1 MKKSIFL
8 AALCLMNVVLMAQ
21 DYELRVLTF
30 EDEDAQFSEY
40 SLDYADDW
48 AGRTITTWSDLI
60 DDPQYGGPLTYADY
74 MSAEYHWY
82 DEGNTELA
90 HTFPD
95 NYAYCFWG
103 GGHAIS
109 NYWGEGFDDED
120 RNKHIAK
127 YYGQDYV
134 DQWEGK
140 PGADAALGWFAVQMM
155 VPVKPHSGN
164 NFAVHYGYKDF
175 FTFIE
180 NLPEISFADGEKR
193 VIDHMYVINTN
204 YTLNQLVNG
213 VKSEEGNTFGGN
225 WEGLTEDAWLKI
237 VAYGFDDVDAD
248 AYATPK
254 DSVEFY
260 LVNGT
265 EVVTDWQKWDLSPLG
280 EVAKVRF
287 NFLYSED
294 MGGKYGF
301 TIPGYFAYDD
311 VAVRF
316 PKTTVDES
324 IVVEYTETACDSYIW
339 NDNTYTESGD
349 YTITLQTEQGR
360 DSIEILHL
368 TINKSATAEETVV
381 TCDAYEWNGK
391 TYTES
396 GDYVFNTTT
405 VAGCDSIVT
414 LHLTILPKAIEE
426 KEELILCPS
435 ELPYTWFDQTIT
447 AAGTYTAVEQYAAS
461 GCDSVIHVLTVH
473 TYVLTLP
480 TSVTT
485 PIARTGEAINVEVP
499 TAEINAHISAE
510 TWYAPNA
517 VIAWYIQNNDTWN
530 VLTDEPVNAGIS
542 EVVLK
547 YAVESDCGN
556 VESQEMNISVITT
569 AVENIQSNTTDTYKI
584 IRDNQLLIIRNG
596 KAYNVLG
603 Q

>member
-21 DYELRVLTF
+21 DYELRILTF

-40 SLDYADDW
+40 TLDYADDW

-109 NYWGEGFDDED
+109 NYWGAGWNDED
-120 RNKHIAK
+120 RDTHIAK
-127 YYGQDYV
+127 YYGEDYV
-134 DQWEGK
+134 AENAGN
-140 PGADAALGWFAVQMM
+140 DAMLGWFNLQLMIPVQA
-155 VPVKPHSGN
+155 HSGD

-175 FTFIE
+175 FSYIE
-180 NLPEISFADGEKR
+180 NLPELRFEDGEMH
-193 VIDHMYVINTN
+193 VIDHMYVTNTN
-204 YTLNQLVNG
+204 YTLNQLYNG
-213 VKSEEGNTFGGN
+213 VKSEAGNSFGGN

-248 AYATPK
+248 AYADPI
-254 DSVEFY
+254 SEVEFY
-260 LVNGT
+260 LVQGEN
-265 EVVTDWQKWDLSPLG
+265 VVTDWQKWDLSELG

-287 NFLYSED
+287 NFLYSDE
-294 MGGKYGF
+294 MGGRYGF

-316 PKTTVDES
+316 PKTTPTEP
-324 IVVEYTETACDSYIW
+324 IVVEYTETACDSYVW
-339 NDNTYTESGD
+339 NGATYTESGD
-349 YTITLQTEQGR
+349 YTMTLQTQQGR

-368 TINKSATAEETVV
+368 TINQSVHSEETVI
-381 TCDAYEWNGK
+381 TCDSYEWNGQ

-396 GDYVFNTTT
+396 GDYVFNSTTI
-405 VAGCDSIVT
+405 AGCDSIIT
-414 LHLTILPKAIEE
+414 LHLTILPEAVIEE
-426 KEELILCPS
+426 EEVVLCPS

-447 AAGTYTAVEQYAAS
+447 IAGTYTAVEQYATH
-461 GCDSVIHVLTVH
+461 GCDSVIHIVRVQ
-473 TYVLTLP
+473 TYVFTLP
-480 TSVTT
+480 TTVTS
-485 PIARTGEAINVEVP
+485 PVARTGEAINVELA
-499 TAEINAHISAE
+499 TAEIQAHISAE

-517 VIAWYIQNNDTWN
+517 RIAWYILSNNTWTA
-530 VLTDEPVNAGIS
+530 LTDEPVQTDVS
-542 EVVLK
+542 EVLLK
-547 YAVESDCGN
+547 YAVDSDCGSI
-556 VESQEMNISVITT
+556 ESEEMNISVIPT
-569 AVENIQSNTTDTYKI
+569 AIDNIHSNTADTYKI
-584 IRDNQLLIIRNG
+584 IRDNHLLIIHNG
-596 KAYNVLG
+596 KTFDIMG
-603 Q
+603 QER

>member
-1 MKKSIFL
+1 MKKCTFF
-8 AALCLMNVVLMAQ
+8 AALCLMNVALMAQ
-21 DYELRVLTF
+21 DYELRILTF
-30 EDEDAQFSEY
+30 EDKDAQFSEY

-82 DEGNTELA
+82 DENNTFLA

-155 VPVKPHSGN
+155 VPVKPHSGD

-237 VAYGFDDVDAD
+237 VAYGFEDVDAD

-316 PKTTVDES
+316 PKTTTNEP
-324 IVVEYTETACDSYIW
+324 IVVEHTETACDSYTW
-339 NDNTYTESGD
+339 NDTTYTESGD
-349 YTITLQTEQGR
+349 YTITLSTAQGR
-360 DSIEILHL
+360 DSIVTLHL
-368 TINKSATAEETVV
+368 TINNSVSTEETVV